1 MKYIAANLLRNEIER
16 RMDKHWDLLPDADSP
31 EDDWTHNELCEL
43 GAFKE
48 LEYLETFLDTLPEQ
62 PVEWKDEYR
71 EEDLLTRFAFYTY
84 KNEEDDGVLYLS
96 NVFVEEASRNA
107 GFGTKILEAA
117 EKVAE
122 TIGAITIRLK
132 VKQDSPAN
140 AWYRKHGYGY
150 IAFEGDYDWLEKN
163 LEYLKPKRKEQPVE
177 KKSNALFDKRVENCD
192 PAVMKEVSDNVDKM
206 LGRQPVEGLEE
217 EINREIDK
225 LDITP
230 GYDRLAAFA
239 RHFYELGQQSKKPE
253 RNVVTREEAVKILKD
268 THDKALFSVRNALE
282 TLVPELAG
290 SAVLDEEIKRYFK
303 GWTESDDGVCHYQR
317 IQLMDCY
324 RIARHFAE
332 WGKNNLK

>member
-1 MKYIAANLLRNEIER
+1 MSKYIDTELLRKEIER
-16 RMDKHWDLLPDADSP
+16 RIENCVKNVNHRPCHRI
-31 EDDWTHNELCEL
+31 EELCEL
-43 GAFKE
+43 
-48 LEYLETFLDTLPEQ
+48 LNILDSLPEQ

-71 EEDLLTRFAFYTY
+71 EEDLRTRFAFYTY
-84 KNEEDDGVLYLS
+84 KNEEDDGILYLS

-177 KKSNALFDKRVENCD
+177 KKSNALFDKCVENRD

-206 LGRQPVEGLEE
+206 LGRQPVEGLDVTDFCKPIDPGIAQCVADHWWEMIGEE
-217 EINREIDK
+217 STN
-225 LDITP
+225 
-230 GYDRLAAFA
+230 
-239 RHFYELGQQSKKPE
+239 KKP
-253 RNVVTREEAVKILKD
+253 VGGLKEAVDNYIE
-268 THDKALFSVRNALE
+268 NE
-282 TLVPELAG
+282 
-290 SAVLDEEIKRYFK
+290 RYFP
-303 GWTESDDGVCHYQR
+303 DDERPIV
-317 IQLMDCY
+317 ME
-324 RIARHFAE
+324 IARHFAE

>member
-1 MKYIAANLLRNEIER
+1 MTLIDKETIRAEIER
-16 RMDKHWDLLPDADSP
+16 LIKAQLDKNGKAKNSFCAVRMWAYADLL
-31 EDDWTHNELCEL
+31 
-43 GAFKE
+43 
-48 LEYLETFLDTLPEQ
+48 YFLDTLPEQPKLKPMNIPSAGSGAMGTTPPKFKLVVEPEQ

-71 EEDLLTRFAFYTY
+71 EEDLRTRFAFYTY

-177 KKSNALFDKRVENCD
+177 KKSNALFDKCVENCD

-217 EINREIDK
+217 EI
-225 LDITP
+225 
-230 GYDRLAAFA
+230 
-239 RHFYELGQQSKKPE
+239 
-253 RNVVTREEAVKILKD
+253 
-268 THDKALFSVRNALE
+268 
-282 TLVPELAG
+282 
-290 SAVLDEEIKRYFK
+290 KRYFQ
-303 GWTESDDGVCHYQR
+303 GLWPGMETAEQCNTDMR
-317 IQLMDCY
+317 FTPPAIMRL
-324 RIARHFAE
+324 ARHFAE
-332 WGKNNLK
+332 WGVKHLKR